1 MTKRPITTT
10 WFERDD
16 GATLEQ
22 RRELADGIRRK
33 IDMAKKKTTA
43 KKVSGEKKK
52 VDRDKLKSLL
62 EKGSMTAE
70 ELKKELGGVTP
81 LTLKNAVLRVMTEEK
96 KFYEVPGLFGKVPGN
111 IKFTA
116 FGIRIPKERLPAQFK
131 KGDEFSF
138 KVEENRMIL
147 SKVHGTE

>member
-1 MTKRPITTT
+1 LITKKPITTT

-22 RRELADGIRRK
+22 RRELANAMRRK
-33 IDMAKKKTTA
+33 IEMAKKKTTA

-62 EKGSMTAE
+62 EKGGKTAE
-70 ELKKELGGVTP
+70 ELIKELGGVAR
-81 LTLKNAVLRVMTEEK
+81 LALKNAVLRVMNEQK

-111 IKFTA
+111 IKYQRR
-116 FGIRIPKERLPAQFK
+116 GCQPSSRREMN
-131 KGDEFSF
+131 S
-138 KVEENRMIL
+138 L
-147 SKVHGTE
+147 SRSRKIG